1 MARAHARL
9 KLGAM
14 SSDSDVRAL
23 SPHAKLLYVFFL
35 QDAYLNAA
43 GVMPICDEEWAEDL
57 GLSMG
62 EFEKALD
69 ELSVSRF
76 VVIGE
81 RRRELLVR
89 TFVRND
95 GVADQPNI
103 LKQALAH
110 ALLARSPSIRKAL
123 AVELRRL
130 PAAPPAKAMGN
141 NRVMVYPDPHACA
154 EQLDPG
160 GSPNPPARVPQPQT
174 GEGSANPVGEPFA
187 EPFPE
192 GMPEPQG
199 VGTGTGI
206 GTSLGS
212 SVSSSRSDTAAPQ
225 SDKQPIDEPQ
235 RDDVDA
241 LCNRLRD
248 WLIQNEVK
256 TPAITKEWRR
266 QARLMLDR
274 DKRELSK
281 ALNLIDWCQQDKF
294 WMANIHSIPT
304 FRDQYD
310 KLALRAREEW
320 RANGERSKATADA
333 INPNRSPWAEVTR
346 YSS

>member
-14 SSDSDVRAL
+14 SSDPELRAL

-57 GLSMG
+57 GLSLA

-69 ELSVSRF
+69 ELSASRF
-76 VVIGE
+76 VVVGE
-81 RRRELLVR
+81 RRREVLVR

-95 GVADQPNI
+95 GIADQPNI

-110 ALLARSPSIRKAL
+110 ALLARSPRIRKAL
-123 AVELRRL
+123 AVELRKL
-130 PAAPPAKAMGN
+130 PPAPPSKPLGN
-141 NRVMVYPDPHACA
+141 NRMMVYPDPHACA
-154 EQLDPG
+154 DQLDPD
-160 GSPNPPARVPQPQT
+160 GSPNPPARVPQPPPE
-174 GEGSANPVGEPFA
+174 EGSRNPSGNPSFEPFL
-187 EPFPE
+187 E

-199 VGTGTGI
+199 MGKGKVQG
-206 GTSLGS
+206 SSSGS
-212 SVSSSRSDTAAPQ
+212 SVSSFSSDTAAPQ
-225 SDKQPIDEPQ
+225 SDKQPADEPQ

-241 LCNRLRD
+241 LCNRLCE

-256 TPAITKEWRR
+256 TPTVTKEWRR
-266 QARLMLDR
+266 QARLMLDK

-281 ALNLIDWCQQDKF
+281 ALNLIDWCQQDTF

-304 FRDQYD
+304 FREQYD
-310 KLALRAREEW
+310 KLAMRAREEW
-320 RANGERSKATADA
+320 RRNGERSKANSDA
-333 INPNRSPWAEVTR
+333 LNPNRSPWADVTR